1 MKSFNKYIII
11 QLAVLVFF
19 TSCNTLE
26 KTSSHGFNSG
36 YYQLHAKQKDVQN
49 VYLEVTDEKI
59 DIYQDTKKQPD
70 KNNFLSISLKPD
82 SLVISPVAFSKK
94 SLDIDITSILLKYRP
109 GVYGLPAQL
118 TTDFNVAIYVGW
130 RHDNYTVKSK
140 MDPLGKSYNKISNW
154 GYDFGFFTGPGSTAI
169 SPFTT
174 QNQITNEYSGLIIQ
188 TGFAGFIES
197 NVASFGIS
205 AGIDYLLHS
214 DREVWIYTNKPF
226 IGFIVGIALN

>member
-19 TSCNTLE
+19 TSCTTLE